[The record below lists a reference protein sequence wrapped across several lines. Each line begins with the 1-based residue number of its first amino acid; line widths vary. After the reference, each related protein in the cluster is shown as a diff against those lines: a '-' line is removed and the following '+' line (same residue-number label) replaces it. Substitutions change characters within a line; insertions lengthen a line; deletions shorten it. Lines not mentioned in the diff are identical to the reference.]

1 MGILPVVI
9 LREAGT
15 EKRSFKQVMHS
26 SINMYPM
33 LTGICVLKGIVYCD
47 VY

>member
-9 LREAGT
+9 LREAGK

-26 SINMYPM
+26 SINM
-33 LTGICVLKGIVYCD
+33 
-47 VY
+47 